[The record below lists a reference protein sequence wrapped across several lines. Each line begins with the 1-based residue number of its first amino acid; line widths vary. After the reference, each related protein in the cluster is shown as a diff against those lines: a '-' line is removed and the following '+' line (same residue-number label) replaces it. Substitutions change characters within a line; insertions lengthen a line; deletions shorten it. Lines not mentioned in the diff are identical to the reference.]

1 MSYRTIK
8 RLLGETNFE
17 LKSLVLFGLGLTVLA
32 TIPFALY
39 WWQTSGLVSE
49 GNRQAARQM
58 IPAIIL
64 AHHWKWD
71 QDEEMKPFGE
81 TIEEMV
87 QDTLPKQ
94 LSDFRFE
101 LFSPDPSTAG
111 SPTDRPI
118 DPKGYEM
125 AREFNRMFKEAPDQP
140 LEIVREV
147 ERESSEQS
155 EYQFYSGIVAEKS
168 CIECHRS
175 LSKVADLQVGDLIGV
190 VKISMPLEQARA
202 SIHRVFA
209 FVISAEFVK
218 VVLAI
223 LAIYVIVRYVIT
235 KPVMHLKK
243 GQRRHRPGQ
252 SRHAGRDPYR
262 GRVRGTQPCVQPD
275 APPPGNDPGRTQ
287 GRQQRPGQQDRPV
300 GPGQPATLRAEQP
313 QERVPGPR

>member
-32 TIPFALY
+32 TITFALY

-87 QDTLPKQ
+87 QDTLPEQ

-125 AREFNRMFKEAPDQP
+125 ARELNRMFKEAPDQP
-140 LEIVREV
+140 LEICLLYT
-147 ERESSEQS
+147 SD
-155 EYQFYSGIVAEKS
+155 A
-168 CIECHRS
+168 
-175 LSKVADLQVGDLIGV
+175 ADD
-190 VKISMPLEQARA
+190 S
-202 SIHRVFA
+202 
-209 FVISAEFVK
+209 
-218 VVLAI
+218 
-223 LAIYVIVRYVIT
+223 
-235 KPVMHLKK
+235 
-243 GQRRHRPGQ
+243 
-252 SRHAGRDPYR
+252 
-262 GRVRGTQPCVQPD
+262 
-275 APPPGNDPGRTQ
+275 
-287 GRQQRPGQQDRPV
+287 
-300 GPGQPATLRAEQP
+300 
-313 QERVPGPR
+313 